1 MLVADLT
8 QKPESTQF
16 RPDCS
21 ERAHWEFSK
30 LGSSQ
35 ISWDCCS
42 AAKWC
47 PTLWPHGLQHT
58 RLPCPSLSPGFWS
71 DWCPLAPWC
80 HPTIS
85 SSVTSFFSCPQSFLA
100 SRSFLMNHLFTSGG
114 SVYCRK
120 SSEFKW
126 IIYASAALGRVQGT
140 LIMQCLFEIFYYNT
154 RLLPK
159 NLNSRKKASI
169 AQVQHSGQVIFQIG
183 FLANYII
190 SFNTSPVTL

>member
-21 ERAHWEFSK
+21 ERAQWEFSK

-47 PTLWPHGLQHT
+47 LTLWPHGLHHT
-58 RLPCPSLSPGFWS
+58 RLPCPSLSPGFCS
-71 DWCPLAPWC
+71 DWCPLAQWC

-85 SSVTSFFSCPQSFLA
+85 SSVTSFFSCPQSFPA
-100 SRSFLMNHLFTSGG
+100 SRSFLMSHQFTSGG
-114 SVYCRK
+114 QSIQASASVLLVNIQGWDKAVYMRQDWTTPDGK
-120 SSEFKW
+120 EIKFWYNLKRQTKFW
-126 IIYASAALGRVQGT
+126 VGYPIIYAH
-140 LIMQCLFEIFYYNT
+140 N
-154 RLLPK
+154 
-159 NLNSRKKASI
+159 
-169 AQVQHSGQVIFQIG
+169 
-183 FLANYII
+183 
-190 SFNTSPVTL
+190 